1 MPNGR
6 FIVAESPIQRSVVTG
21 QVLPDTNIDDVRGSE
36 GARKVRFFM
45 SYITVGKENSGTI
58 DLYYEDHGTGK
69 PVVLIHGWPLSSMS
83 WEKQVPALLDA
94 GYRVVAYDRRGFGNS
109 ARSALGYDYDTLAED
124 LHRLMTELDLRDA
137 TLVGFSMGGGE
148 VARYLGTH
156 GSDRVEKA
164 VFVSAIPPFLLKTPE
179 NPEGVEGSVF
189 DGIIESIVTDR
200 PAFLTGFFQD
210 FYNADLFLGDRISD
224 EVLRLSWNTAAA
236 ASPRGTLDCV
246 SAWLTDFRGDL
257 ASIDVPVL
265 VIHGDADRIVPFPAS
280 GRRIPGLVKESR
292 LVVIEGGPHG
302 VIWTHAGEVNR
313 EVLGF
318 LEEQVEP
325 MQPVVGFS

>member
-1 MPNGR
+1 MP
-6 FIVAESPIQRSVVTG
+6 
-21 QVLPDTNIDDVRGSE
+21 
-36 GARKVRFFM
+36 
-45 SYITVGKENSGTI
+45 YITVGKENSGTI

-69 PVVLIHGWPLSSMS
+69 PVVLIHGWPLSSKS
-83 WEKQVPALLDA
+83 WEKQVPALIDA

-109 ARSALGYDYDTLAED
+109 AKPTVGYDYDTLAED
-124 LHRLMTELDLRDA
+124 LHKLMTELDLTGA

-148 VARYLGTH
+148 VARYLGTY

-164 VFVSAIPPFLLKTPE
+164 VFISAIPPFLLKTSE

-189 DGIIESIVTDR
+189 DGLMESIAADR
-200 PAFLTGFFQD
+200 PAFLTGFFQN
-210 FYNADLFLGDRISD
+210 FYNVDIFGGDRVSD
-224 EVLRLSWNTAAA
+224 EVIRLSWNVAAA

-246 SAWLTDFRGDL
+246 PAWLTDFRGDL

-280 GRRIPGLVKESR
+280 GKRIPGMVKESR
-292 LVVIEGGPHG
+292 LVVVEGGPHG
-302 VIWTHAGEVNR
+302 IGWTHAERVNR
-313 EVLGF
+313 ELLDF

-325 MQPVVGFS
+325 LQPVAGLS